1 MAWWLRC
8 SDPACQPWL
17 LTRQSWLFLVE
28 VQRSRVGRQGTTGDD
43 AEHGERGKWADHRL
57 AHLGGRVP
65 AAELSLQ
72 LDEHELRTGA
82 VGEDVLDDL
91 WILDGIQ
98 EGFAVNV
105 LADEAFGDVLTFV
118 HV

>member
-1 MAWWLRC
+1 M
-8 SDPACQPWL
+8 
-17 LTRQSWLFLVE
+17 
-28 VQRSRVGRQGTTGDD
+28 GGQGTTGDD
-43 AEHGERGKWADHRL
+43 AEHGERGKWADCRL
-57 AHLGGRVP
+57 AHSGGRAP
-65 AAELSLQ
+65 AAEPSPQ

-98 EGFAVNV
+98 EGFAVDV
-105 LADEAFGDVLTFV
+105 LADEALGDVLTFV